1 MESLM
6 KYWES
11 TNVSVPLKSRTILN
25 DYLLSIKLE
34 KKAPAT
40 IIKYRRILERFL
52 YECTIP
58 VEDLTSD
65 DVREWLDG
73 YSSGKKPKTMDLIF
87 YTLSSFFTFCLN
99 EEYMERTVMKKRW
112 KPKVPKSMPK
122 YLDEFEFARVKR
134 IAEQIP
140 IRDRALILFLFSSG
154 CRVSETSN
162 LNIQDV
168 SLDKRTA
175 KVIGKGEKI
184 RHIHFSEECSLVL
197 KEYLKTRSY
206 EPVDPVFMNRYR
218 KRLLVSGIRKVLK
231 IVGMKAG
238 LPQSFHPHCCRH
250 TFATNML
257 ARGADLQFIADELGH
272 SDLNVT
278 RVYAQIPTEDMKL
291 KYQNIMG

>member
-1 MESLM
+1 MEPLM

-11 TNVSVPLKSRTILN
+11 TNESVPLTSRTILN

-40 IIKYRRILERFL
+40 IIKYRKILEHFL
-52 YECTIP
+52 HECTIP
-58 VEDLTSD
+58 LEELTSEE
-65 DVREWLDG
+65 VLKWLDR
-73 YSSGKKPKTMDLIF
+73 YSEGKKPKTMDLVF

-99 EEYMERTVMKKRW
+99 EGYMERTVMKKRW
-112 KPKVPKSMPK
+112 KPKIPKSLPK
-122 YLDEFEFARVKR
+122 YLDEFEFARVKCT
-134 IAEQIP
+134 AEQIP
-140 IRDRALILFLFSSG
+140 VRDRALILFLFSSG
-154 CRVSETSN
+154 CRVTETSN

-184 RHIHFSEECSLVL
+184 RYVHFSEECSMVL
-197 KEYLKTRSY
+197 KEYLKTRTY
-206 EPVDPVFMNRYR
+206 EPNDPLFMNKFR
-218 KRLLVSGIRKVLK
+218 KRFLGSGIRKVLRK
-231 IVGMKAG
+231 VGIKAG
-238 LPQSFHPHCCRH
+238 LRQSFHPHCCRH

-278 RVYAQIPTEDMKL
+278 RVYAQIPTEDMRL